1 MRTKIQINVAIS
13 ERSKLLLDKIARD
26 KKITKSALIEQ
37 LIIDYFDEKKDKLA
51 LERIEN
57 LEKMAIENDNV
68 INSKIDA
75 ILEKVSDFDVEKVLR
90 KFIEAAR
97 AF

>member
-57 LEKMAIENDNV
+57 LEKMAIENDSV
-68 INSKIDA
+68 IDTKIDA
-75 ILEKVSDFDVEKVLR
+75 ILERVSNFDVEKVLK
-90 KFIEAAR
+90 KFIETAKDL
-97 AF
+97 